1 MSEFNFDSISLKSD
15 SNKSK
20 TIAVIHSKF
29 NSNIVLPLVEE
40 TKSSLNALGIDK
52 INFYDVPGAFEI
64 PFVVKKCIELKKFD
78 GIICLGTIIRGETS
92 HYELI
97 SNNVFS
103 ALMNINLTSN
113 IPIINGVIT
122 TENEHQAKARII
134 NAKYYAE
141 SCIQMIKFGTSSW

>member
-1 MSEFNFDSISLKSD
+1 MSEFNFDPVDLKSD

-20 TIAVIHSKF
+20 TIAIIHSKF
-29 NSNIVLPLVEE
+29 NSNIVSPLVEE
-40 TKSSLNALGIDK
+40 TKSSLTRIGVDK
-52 INFYDVPGAFEI
+52 INLFDVPGAFEI

-78 GIICLGTIIRGETS
+78 GIICLGVIIRGETS

-103 ALMNINLTSN
+103 ALMNINLNSE
-113 IPIINGVIT
+113 IPVINGVIT
-122 TENEHQAKARII
+122 TEDEAQAKARIK

-141 SCIQMIKFGTSSW
+141 SCIQMIKFSTIS